1 MSLES
6 LGYTF
11 VPGAT
16 GDPSDWVL
24 RQAADTSK
32 GFEWKGQ
39 ENCAYFPP
47 PLPAPPASH
56 THTHRGRAAPS
67 VLPWP
72 RPCREQTRAT
82 MPARGAQPTETNS
95 RN

>member
-47 PLPAPPASH
+47 PGTTPRATSLTH
-56 THTHRGRAAPS
+56 THTQGSRRPRCPAVAAP
-67 VLPWP
+67 VP
-72 RPCREQTRAT
+72 RADASNDARPGR
-82 MPARGAQPTETNS
+82 PAN
-95 RN
+95 